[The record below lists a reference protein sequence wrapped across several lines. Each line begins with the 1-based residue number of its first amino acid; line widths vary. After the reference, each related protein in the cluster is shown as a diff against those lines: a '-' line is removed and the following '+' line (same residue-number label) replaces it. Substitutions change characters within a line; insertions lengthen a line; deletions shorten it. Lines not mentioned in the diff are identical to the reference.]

1 MYRLTQNFRFAFRQ
15 LGKTP
20 GFTLTVVLT
29 LTLGIG
35 ATTAIFSLVEGILLR
50 PLPFRN
56 PDRLVLLGDHLGGGQ
71 NTPVTARE
79 IGIYSNATGA
89 FSSMGGY
96 TTTSY
101 ELSASA
107 ASGATA
113 EDVRAARFNAGVF
126 PTLGVR
132 PVLGRVFTQQE
143 EDAHQPLAVISYALW
158 LTRYQRDPRVLGSTI
173 DLDRRPYTII
183 GVMPRSF
190 AFPLEDGQLD
200 QVQLWVPMS
209 LTPDELADQK
219 AGFWGYQM
227 VARLKDGVT
236 FSQAA
241 QDADRVAQQVMRS
254 FPVTMSAI
262 RIQGDITRLME
273 YAVADVRPLLRTL
286 FFAVSIVLLIACVN
300 VAGLLLVRAI
310 RRRREYAVRLAL
322 GARASA
328 IIRESVCEGLLLSF
342 AGGLLGLAFAA
353 AAIRTALHL
362 LPESMP
368 RVDSISIDGIVVGF
382 ALLLA
387 FATGALCSL
396 APAFAAL
403 RTNLTESLK
412 EGVRTGTGAS
422 SHAWLRSTLVVSE
435 IAIALVLLT
444 ISGALLRSFQKM
456 RAVDPGFRPDNVL
469 VASYQLPLN
478 QYNTQTSAEAFNRAV
493 VDRLASKP
501 GIVAAGITNI
511 LPASGL
517 YGGVGYTIEGAPIDT
532 WKLKFAMFAITCG
545 DYFRAMSIP
554 LLDGRY
560 FTTDDR
566 SDSSLVVIVGQS
578 MAEHSWPGQR
588 AVGKRMHVGNPQKGL
603 PWATVVGVVADTKVG
618 SPDEPSKDQLYLSA
632 EQPAILFGSDA
643 SDSPILT
650 SGYITLRSALP
661 PEQMTQTLRA
671 TVAEIDPLLALQQ
684 MQPMSAVISNV
695 EAPRRFNTDLITA
708 FAAGALVLA
717 ITGIYAVVAFSV
729 SLRTQEIAI
738 RMALGAQRNRIARLV
753 LISGAKMA
761 LIGCGLG
768 VIGSLAISR
777 MVSSFL
783 FNVSATDPLVYL
795 AAALTMM
802 LMALAAS
809 ALPAMRAASADPI
822 EALREI

>member
-1 MYRLTQNFRFAFRQ
+1 MYALAQNFRFAFRQ
-15 LGKTP
+15 LSKTP
-20 GFTLTVVLT
+20 GFSLTVVLT
-29 LTLGIG
+29 LALGIG

-50 PLPFRN
+50 PLPFSD
-56 PDRLVLLGDHLGGGQ
+56 PERLVLLGDHLGGGAS
-71 NTPVTARE
+71 TPVTARE
-79 IGIYSNATGA
+79 IGIYSNATSA
-89 FSSMGGY
+89 FVSMGGY
-96 TTTSY
+96 IPTSF
-101 ELSASA
+101 ELSGSA
-107 ASGATA
+107 ASGATS
-113 EDVRAARFNAGVF
+113 EEVHAARFNAGVF

-132 PVLGRVFTQQE
+132 PILGRVFTRQE
-143 EDAHQPLAVISYALW
+143 EDAHQPLTVISYALW
-158 LTRYQRDPRVLGSTI
+158 LTRYQRDPRVLDSSI

-209 LTPDELADQK
+209 LRPDELSDQT
-219 AGFWGYQM
+219 AGFWGFQM

-236 FSQAA
+236 LPQAA

-254 FPVTMSAI
+254 FPASMSAI
-262 RIQGDITRLME
+262 HIQGDVTPLME

-322 GARASA
+322 GARAGA
-328 IIRESVCEGLLLSF
+328 ILRESMCEGLLLSV

-353 AAIRTALHL
+353 AAIRAALHL
-362 LPESMP
+362 LPDSMP
-368 RVDSISIDGIVVGF
+368 RIDSISIDGIVVGF

-387 FATGALCSL
+387 IATGVLCSL

-422 SHAWLRSTLVVSE
+422 SHSWLRSALVVSE
-435 IAIALVLLT
+435 IAVALVLLT
-444 ISGALLRSFQKM
+444 ISGAFLRSFQKM
-456 RAVDPGFRPDNVL
+456 RAVDPGFRSDNVL
-469 VASYQLPLN
+469 VASYQLPFI

-501 GIVAAGITNI
+501 GIVSVGMTNI

-517 YGGVGYTIEGAPIDT
+517 HGGVGYTIEGAPIDT
-532 WKLKFAMFAITCG
+532 WKLKFCMFAITNG

-560 FTTDDR
+560 FTMDDR
-566 SDSSLVVIVGQS
+566 ANSSLVMIVNQS

-603 PWATVVGVVADTKVG
+603 PWATVVGVVADTKID

-632 EQPAILFGSDA
+632 EQPAILVGSDA
-643 SDSPILT
+643 SDNPILT
-650 SGYITLRSALP
+650 SGYITLRSVLP

-671 TVAEIDPLLALQQ
+671 TVAEVDPLLALQQ
-684 MQPMSAVISNV
+684 VQAMSDVVSNV

-708 FAAGALVLA
+708 FAAGALLLA

-753 LISGAKMA
+753 LISGAKLA
-761 LIGCGLG
+761 LIGCTFG
-768 VIGSLAISR
+768 VLGSLAISR

-783 FNVSATDPLVYL
+783 FDVSATDPLVYI

-822 EALREI
+822 DALREI

>member
-1 MYRLTQNFRFAFRQ
+1 MYTLAQNFRVAFRK
-15 LGKTP
+15 LSKTQ
-20 GFTLTVVLT
+20 GFSMTVIFTLA
-29 LTLGIG
+29 LGIG

-50 PLPFRN
+50 PLPFSN
-56 PDRLVLLGDHLGGGQ
+56 PDRLVLLGDHLGDGPH
-71 NTPVTARE
+71 TPVTARE
-79 IGIYSNATGA
+79 IEIYPSATSA

-96 TTTSY
+96 ISTSY
-101 ELSASA
+101 ELSG
-107 ASGATA
+107 GATS
-113 EDVRAARFNAGVF
+113 EEVHAARFNAGVF

-132 PVLGRVFTQQE
+132 PILGRVFSQQE
-143 EDAHQPLAVISYALW
+143 EDAHQPIAVISYALW
-158 LTRYQRDPRVLGSTI
+158 LNRYQRDPRVLGSSI

-190 AFPLEDGQLD
+190 EFPLEDGQLD
-200 QVQLWVPMS
+200 QAQLWVPLS
-209 LTPDELADQK
+209 LTPEELSEK
-219 AGFWGYQM
+219 NAGFWGFQL

-236 FSQAA
+236 LPQAA
-241 QDADRVAQQVMRS
+241 QDADRVARQIMRT
-254 FPVTMSAI
+254 FPASMNAIHIRGDVTP
-262 RIQGDITRLME
+262 LME
-273 YAVADVRPLLRTL
+273 YAVADVQPLLRTL

-328 IIRESVCEGLLLSF
+328 ILRESMCEGLLLSL
-342 AGGLLGLAFAA
+342 AGGLLGLAFAVG
-353 AAIRTALHL
+353 AIRAALHL

-368 RVDSISIDGIVVGF
+368 RVDSIAIDGTVVAF

-387 FATGALCSL
+387 LATGMLCSL

-403 RTNLTESLK
+403 RTNLTETLK

-422 SHAWLRSTLVVSE
+422 SHAWLRSALVVSE

-444 ISGALLRSFQKM
+444 VSGAFLRSFQKM
-456 RAVDPGFRPDNVL
+456 RAVDPGFRSDHVL

-493 VDRLASKP
+493 VDRLARMP
-501 GIVAAGITNI
+501 GIVAVGITNI

-517 YGGVGYTIEGAPIDT
+517 YGGAAYTIEGAPVDN
-532 WKLKFAMFAITCG
+532 WKLKFSMFAITYG

-560 FTTDDR
+560 FTVDDR
-566 SDSSLVVIVGQS
+566 ANSSLVVIVGQS

-588 AVGKRMHVGNPQKGL
+588 AVGKRMHVGNPHKGL
-603 PWATVVGVVADTKVG
+603 PWATVVGVVADTKIG
-618 SPDEPSKDQLYLSA
+618 SPDEPSSDQWYLSA
-632 EQPAILFGSDA
+632 EQPAILFGPDA
-643 SDSPILT
+643 SGALT
-650 SGYITLRSALP
+650 SAAGGYITLRSTLP
-661 PEQMTQTLRA
+661 PEQMTQTLRS
-671 TVAEIDPLLALQQ
+671 TVAEVDPLLALQQ
-684 MQPMSAVISNV
+684 MQPMNDVISNV

-708 FAAGALVLA
+708 FAVGALLLA
-717 ITGIYAVVAFSV
+717 ITGIYAVMVFSV

-738 RMALGAQRNRIARLV
+738 RMALGAQRSRIARLV

-761 LIGCGLG
+761 LIGCGFG
-768 VIGSLAISR
+768 VLGSLAISR

-802 LMALAAS
+802 VMALAAS
-809 ALPAMRAASADPI
+809 TLPAMRAASADPI
-822 EALREI
+822 DALREI